1 MKAREKSWGIV
12 EPPSERRVSEQ
23 FAQRARH
30 SACNALQASRLTQSL
45 GLRDQGGGWVWV
57 GPLCSEAGI

>member
-23 FAQRARH
+23 LCTESSSF
-30 SACNALQASRLTQSL
+30 
-45 GLRDQGGGWVWV
+45 GL
-57 GPLCSEAGI
+57 